1 MKALK
6 ARLKL
11 IDCGAVSK
19 RTRGHFTGF
28 FSEGG
33 QPPFVWWD

>member
-6 ARLKL
+6 TRLML

-19 RTRGHFTGF
+19 RTRGSVIGTFT
-28 FSEGG
+28 EGA
-33 QPPFVWWD
+33 QPPFVWWG